1 MRIANCFTNA
11 KQENRAALGI
21 FISAGDPD
29 PQTSLQILLGLPD
42 QGVDFV
48 ELGMPFSDPMADG
61 PVIQASSLRAL
72 KAGMKLD
79 RVLDMAKAF
88 RDRHP
93 ETPLILMGYYNPIYI
108 YGVDAFLADAVAAGV
123 DGLIV
128 VDLPPEEDDEL
139 CLPARE
145 AGLDFIRLVTPTSD
159 AARLPVV
166 LGTASGF
173 VYYVAI
179 TGITGTRSAAG
190 ASISAAYSRISAAT
204 ELPIVTGFGIR
215 TPEQAG
221 EAASLS
227 DGAVVGSAVVDII
240 ADNLG
245 KDGRGTPEIVSKI
258 AAFVGD
264 LAQGVAASGRRG

>member
-1 MRIANCFTNA
+1 MRIANCFTKA

-108 YGVDAFLADAVAAGV
+108 YGVDRFLARAVEAGV
-123 DGLIV
+123 DGMIM
-128 VDLPPEEDDEL
+128 VDLPPEEDE
-139 CLPARE
+139 
-145 AGLDFIRLVTPTSD
+145 
-159 AARLPVV
+159 
-166 LGTASGF
+166 
-173 VYYVAI
+173 
-179 TGITGTRSAAG
+179 
-190 ASISAAYSRISAAT
+190 
-204 ELPIVTGFGIR
+204 
-215 TPEQAG
+215 
-221 EAASLS
+221 
-227 DGAVVGSAVVDII
+227 
-240 ADNLG
+240 
-245 KDGRGTPEIVSKI
+245 
-258 AAFVGD
+258 
-264 LAQGVAASGRRG
+264 